1 MADRE
6 LTLREAAPEP
16 LPNPDPALAT
26 ALSVVYVTLSP
37 TFTGPIGGYITQ
49 SITADTPTSSAV
61 AQPTK
66 TSSSAAVA
74 ATANPSQS
82 SRGISST
89 TSVGSTTSLASSAA
103 ISTTLATSS
112 VSVAHVADSSATR
125 SVVVGSPLASTAPSA
140 VVGSPLASTASA
152 AAAAVSTNA
161 TSSGG
166 LAWGARVGLAFGLLF
181 GVGAMLALILLC
193 YRRKRKHHNSH
204 ARLDDEKPT
213 MFMAP
218 AITKDV
224 RAASIRT
231 NKPTATAPRLS
242 VMRISQF
249 LPIFAGDRKSTG
261 NQLEMSGA
269 ATSTAAPT
277 PDNDATRF
285 LTPSTR
291 PSAWEKP
298 TAHRITEE
306 EINPFGN
313 HAEIIEP
320 IPAPAP
326 IPAKQP
332 TQRPLI
338 DIESRPA
345 SPSAEDVVSD
355 TASTGVS
362 AAALKHQSAAPKPL
376 SVRSPS
382 ASTNGVVDQPP
393 PVPRESPTLPANQ
406 IVTIMPPTT
415 APASSGPAG
424 ADNVYRIQLDFKPSA
439 DDELELKVGQLVRML
454 HEYDDGWA
462 LCIRMDRSQQGVAP
476 RTCLSRTSVKPRRA
490 PIGSPPRMRGP
501 PIIPFIAQVPRPL
514 TPNGRQSPSQAR
526 PTSPYANQQ
535 LTANGRMRPQ
545 SNVAATARDPSR
557 SVTSPL
563 PHAAAQDSRA
573 MSPTRPQQLP
583 LTIPARDAA
592 RDARSRS
599 NSASPSMGQRPAPT
613 PASQMVPM
621 KLGVV
626 PARKPV
632 PGQAL

>member
-1 MADRE
+1 
-6 LTLREAAPEP
+6 
-16 LPNPDPALAT
+16 
-26 ALSVVYVTLSP
+26 
-37 TFTGPIGGYITQ
+37 
-49 SITADTPTSSAV
+49 
-61 AQPTK
+61 
-66 TSSSAAVA
+66 
-74 ATANPSQS
+74 
-82 SRGISST
+82 
-89 TSVGSTTSLASSAA
+89 
-103 ISTTLATSS
+103 STTLATSS
-112 VSVAHVADSSATR
+112 ASVAHVADSSATR
-125 SVVVGSPLASTAPSA
+125 SIVAGSPLASTAPSA

-152 AAAAVSTNA
+152 AATAAPTNA
-161 TSSGG
+161 APSGG
-166 LAWGARVGLAFGLLF
+166 LARGARVGLAFGLLF
-181 GVGAMLALILLC
+181 GVGAILALILLC
-193 YRRKRKHHNSH
+193 CRRKRKHHNSH
-204 ARLDDEKPT
+204 ARLDDEKPAI
-213 MFMAP
+213 FMAP

-231 NKPTATAPRLS
+231 NKTTATAPRLS
-242 VMRISQF
+242 VMRVSQF
-249 LPIFAGDRKSTG
+249 LPMFAGDRKSTG
-261 NQLEMSGA
+261 DQLEMSGA
-269 ATSTAAPT
+269 AAPTAAPA
-277 PDNDATRF
+277 PNSDANRF

-298 TAHRITEE
+298 TSHRITEE

-332 TQRPLI
+332 MERLLI

-345 SPSAEDVVSD
+345 SPSAEDIVSD
-355 TASTGVS
+355 TASTGVP

-382 ASTNGVVDQPP
+382 ASTNGVVDQPHS
-393 PVPRESPTLPANQ
+393 VPSVLRESPTLPASQ
-406 IVTIMPPTT
+406 TITILPPTT
-415 APASSGPAG
+415 APASPGPAG

-476 RTCLSRTSVKPRRA
+476 RTCLSRASVKPRRA
-490 PIGSPPRMRGP
+490 PIGSPPHMRGP
-501 PIIPFIAQVPRPL
+501 PIVPFMAQAPRPL

-526 PTSPYANQQ
+526 PMSPYANRQ
-535 LTANGRMRPQ
+535 LPANGRMRAQ
-545 SNVAATARDPSR
+545 SNVAATVAAARDQSR

-563 PHAAAQDSRA
+563 PHTAARDSRA
-573 MSPTRPQQLP
+573 MSPTQPQQP
-583 LTIPARDAA
+583 PPTIPAHDAA
-592 RDARSRS
+592 HDARSTS